1 MSVVDEPSKSVLTK
15 SSYLVILL
23 TLVTLVTSACSSAV
37 VGIEAIEMK
46 KTQSL
51 PFYPEY
57 LRGRA
62 SRQDFFV

>member
-23 TLVTLVTSACSSAV
+23 TLVTSACSSAV

-46 KTQSL
+46 ETQSL

-57 LRGRA
+57 LRGWA
-62 SRQDFFV
+62 SRQGFFV